1 MAKNKLR
8 KFNENKTF
16 PNLIQPKREDLV
28 NNDFVYKG
36 NWNSD
41 FFKNNH
47 PIVLELGCGKG
58 DYTIGLA
65 EKYPDKNFIGVDIKG
80 ARLWTGAK
88 IAIENGYENVAFL
101 RAGIE
106 FIASLFDTNEV
117 SEIWITFPDPQI
129 KFKRAKHR
137 LTHPD
142 FLIEY
147 HKILNQEGI
156 VHLKTDSEFLHGY
169 TLGILQMLNHEI
181 LVSNHD
187 VYNSSN
193 RSIPEDVTKIQTYYE
208 KKFLEKGKLITYIRF
223 KLNY

>member
-181 LVSNHD
+181 IVSNHD